1 MADKNFKVKTGLDL
15 PSPLPAEEG
24 GTGQT
29 SLSNLLNALLPVQT
43 SASGKMLSSDGT
55 NPEWAAVPNEIVY
68 SSTAPSSPV
77 TGQVWINT
85 AATTQSFDPNL
96 IRRSTFVSTAGQT
109 EYTVSNAFVDG
120 YEQVFFNGVLL
131 QKTTDYTTSGGTTIT
146 LVTAAEVNDLVEVLS
161 ITNLNSTNTYTQAE
175 ISSTYAPK
183 ANPTF
188 TGTVAGITKSMVSL
202 GNVDNTSDANKPVST
217 ATQTALDLKANKGA
231 FNYVQT
237 LGTRVTTVSGASSA
251 IVSATITTNGYPVQ
265 IIVTGDAENN
275 GAGAWA
281 RLQLFRGTTAIG
293 NKVHVEGSAGSE
305 NIPFTL
311 QFIDSQVAGT
321 YTYSLKTIDT
331 AGGSFNFGESDGPTI
346 TVLEL
351 GR

>member
-15 PSPLPAEEG
+15 PNPLPAEEG

-68 SSTAPSSPV
+68 SATAPSSPV
-77 TGQVWINT
+77 AGQVWINT

-109 EYTVSNAFVDG
+109 EYTVANAFVDG

-183 ANPTF
+183 ASPTF
-188 TGTVAGITKSMVSL
+188 TGTVAGITKSMVGL

-237 LGTRVTTVSGASSA
+237 LGTKVTGISGASSA
-251 IVSATITTNGYPVQ
+251 IVSATITTNGYPVH
-265 IIVTGDAENN
+265 IFVTGDAENST
-275 GAGAWA
+275 AGGWA

-293 NKVHVEGSAGSE
+293 NRVHVEGSAGSE
-305 NIPFTL
+305 NIPFAL

-321 YTYSLKTIDT
+321 YTYSIKTIDT
-331 AGGSFNFGESDGPTI
+331 AGGTFNFGESDGPTI